1 MARLASLSRCRPVGS
16 LGSRPLFPD
25 SPFGSIELIAG
36 LRSYVVSY
44 PSPSRRFRVT
54 PAPIPARETR
64 SMMSIMVGD
73 MRSAIWEI
81 LRNPQNRVGIVSV
94 AAILILLVV
103 MLALEYLV

>member
-1 MARLASLSRCRPVGS
+1 
-16 LGSRPLFPD
+16 
-25 SPFGSIELIAG
+25 
-36 LRSYVVSY
+36 
-44 PSPSRRFRVT
+44 
-54 PAPIPARETR
+54 
-64 SMMSIMVGD
+64 MMSIMVGD